1 MYSMLEYT
9 YKNED
14 PLRGFQAHFYT
25 GLWEF
30 QRGGGDLYL
39 DCLAYYLGVEVTLRL
54 AKILET
60 LGATKFQETETK
72 KQTLTETQAQ

>member
-1 MYSMLEYT
+1 MQKQRGVILWKLAACWST
-9 YKNED
+9 PHKNED

-60 LGATKFQETETK
+60 LGATKF
-72 KQTLTETQAQ
+72 